1 MPRLSSLRSLR
12 SLASSGVV
20 LSACLFGAVSFA
32 QSSSDYPSTTPPGYP
47 SSTPPGGYGPGANGQ
62 DPNAMQNVPSGIK
75 RSDVSSVVPL
85 QALLYSDV
93 DAVFRFNFAKIDYVG
108 LNDFFGEIVDKGVGS
123 IQSSDSYRVKLRDY
137 QKSEL
142 KASFR
147 AMLTTLQNFA
157 TKTLFANKID
167 EIYVLEYNVDADDY
181 TRAVAIPTDGLSEAD
196 QKLALEKL
204 ESLLKPISLFN
215 RYGFIVAVVDHKNAV
230 KPDLQAIQASFLAQ
244 AQTQLAQNVGSSG
257 YGSYGSSASQTIAN
271 VPNVLNLPESLYRE
285 YATAVDEAQTN
296 AKTESRKK
304 VLPFLR
310 RRFEKPADAGSP
322 FFDALKQTEGTAFAV
337 SLNADGL
344 QTLAQPDAKTEDS
357 TDVAIVLADSFAG
370 SKADADEEK
379 AFDLTNLASQPALE
393 NFKTATV
400 AVSLVGSPKLA
411 VVVAFDAPETAKQS
425 ADAATAA
432 LTLAKPLAAQQ
443 VLAATK
449 GNAEADLTP
458 IVDAVFEGLKPQ
470 TAGSKVAFV
479 LDLDILKQNATALVP
494 LFGGVET
501 KSAQE
506 MESDGIDWDLEG
518 EGEDEE
524 ASADVAEEATEEA
537 PVDEDDP
544 FAEEAEEA
552 TDEEAPA
559 DEDDPFASDEE
570 DPFA

>member
-1 MPRLSSLRSLR
+1 M
-12 SLASSGVV
+12 
-20 LSACLFGAVSFA
+20 
-32 QSSSDYPSTTPPGYP
+32 
-47 SSTPPGGYGPGANGQ
+47 
-62 DPNAMQNVPSGIK
+62 
-75 RSDVSSVVPL
+75 
-85 QALLYSDV
+85 
-93 DAVFRFNFAKIDYVG
+93 
-108 LNDFFGEIVDKGVGS
+108 NDFFGEIVDKGVGS

-147 AMLTTLQNFA
+147 EMLASLQNFA
-157 TKTLFANKID
+157 TKNLFANKID
-167 EIYVLEYNVDADDY
+167 EIYVLEYNVDANDY

-230 KPDLQAIQASFLAQ
+230 KPDLQAIQARFLAQ
-244 AQTQLAQNVGSSG
+244 AQEQLAQNGASGAASYAGSS
-257 YGSYGSSASQTIAN
+257 SYGSQTIAG

-285 YATAVDEAQTN
+285 YATAVEEAQTN

-304 VLPFLR
+304 VLPFVR

-322 FFDALKQTEGTAFAV
+322 FFDALKQTEGTAFAI

-344 QTLAQPDAKTEDS
+344 QTLIKPDAKTEDS
-357 TDVAIVLADSFAG
+357 TDVAIVLSGSFAG

-379 AFDLTNLASQPALE
+379 AFDLTNLASQPAFE
-393 NFKTATV
+393 NFKTATI
-400 AVSLVGSPKLA
+400 AASLVGSPKLA
-411 VVVAFDAPETAKQS
+411 LVVAFDAPETAKQS

-432 LTLAKPLAAQQ
+432 LTLSKPLVAQQ

-449 GNAEADLTP
+449 GNADADLSP

-479 LDLDILKQNATALVP
+479 LDFDVLKQNATALLP

-518 EGEDEE
+518 EDEE
-524 ASADVAEEATEEA
+524 ASEEEA
-537 PVDEDDP
+537 PAD
-544 FAEEAEEA
+544 ATNEASE
-552 TDEEAPA
+552 EEAPA
-559 DEDDPFASDEE
+559 DEDDPFAEEADDATEEEAPADEDDPFAEDEE